1 MARYDR
7 KEKELVQ
14 IVEDTL
20 TIAGVVKQDEDVN
33 LYSLVAYNHSEDKWV
48 KFVKETHKTGFAVA
62 MVKQAKGIE
71 FDNTGKDVVVPLL
84 KIGIVNKEVVKKAFS
99 ELDQETVG
107 ICLAQG
113 LAIL

>member
-20 TIAGVVKQDEDVN
+20 TIAGVVKQDENVN
-33 LYSLVAYNHSEDKWV
+33 LYSLVAYNHSEEKWV

>member
-1 MARYDR
+1 MAKYER
-7 KEKELVQ
+7 KEKELAQ

-20 TIAGVVKQDEDVN
+20 TIAGVVKQDEDVD
-33 LYSLVAYNHSEDKWV
+33 LYSLVAYNHSEEKWV
-48 KFVKETHKTGFAVA
+48 KFVKETHKTGFAIA
-62 MVKQAKGIE
+62 MVKKEKGTE
-71 FDNTGKDVVVPLL
+71 FDNTGKDDVVPLL

-99 ELDQETVG
+99 ELDEETVG

>member
-20 TIAGVVKQDEDVN
+20 TIAGVVKQDENVN
-33 LYSLVAYNHSEDKWV
+33 LYSLVAYNHSEEKWV

-99 ELDQETVG
+99 ELDEETVG